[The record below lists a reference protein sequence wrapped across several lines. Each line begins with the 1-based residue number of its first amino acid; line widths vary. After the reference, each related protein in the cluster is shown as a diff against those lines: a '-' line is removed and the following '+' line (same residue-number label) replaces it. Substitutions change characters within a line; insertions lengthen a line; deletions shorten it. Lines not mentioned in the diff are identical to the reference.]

1 VPASSDWS
9 CVVTDPEAWDEADI
23 NPSLGS
29 HAFVLFACAL
39 VWLLTA
45 PFQLIANLNRRD
57 HATQND
63 AGSADCDA
71 GVEASSIHS
80 GGN

>member
-1 VPASSDWS
+1 M
-9 CVVTDPEAWDEADI
+9 TDPEAWDEPD
-23 NPSLGS
+23 PRVGLSLVNRAGYRC
-29 HAFVLFACAL
+29 VCAL

-71 GVEASSIHS
+71 GMEASSIHI
-80 GGN
+80 GGR